1 MTLVS
6 RVFGFVRDMVIA
18 GQFGAGLYADA
29 FFVAFRIPN
38 FFRRLF
44 AEGSFSQGFVPV
56 LAEYKSRRGPDEVR
70 MLVDRV
76 AGTLAGALFLV
87 TVVCVLAAPLF
98 VAVFAP
104 GFLSQPEKYAVTTVM
119 LRITFP
125 YLLFISLAAFAGAIL
140 NTHGRFG
147 IPAFTPVFLN
157 VSLIVA
163 ALALAPHFTRP
174 VVALAWGVFVGG
186 LVQLVFQ
193 LPFLKQLGLLP
204 RPVFAWHDAGVRRIM
219 RLMGPALF
227 GASVAQINLMFDTLL
242 ASFLQTGSVSWLY
255 YADRLLEFPLGV
267 FGIALATVILPS
279 LSEQHADGDTA
290 QFSQLLDW
298 ALRWVC
304 VIAIPAALGLMLFA
318 APMLST
324 LFQYG
329 RMSERD
335 VLMSSYALT
344 AYAPGL
350 IAFTLVKV
358 LAPAYYSRHDTRTPV
373 RIGLIAMFGNMA
385 LNLII
390 IYPLSRLGVGHVGL
404 ALATCLSGFFNATM
418 LYRGLRHTGV
428 YQPAAGWAELGRRL
442 LVANGVMAVVLWVGR
457 GELDRWS
464 SWSPWLRAANLGGWI
479 AVAGVIYVMV
489 LWRLGWRLRDMTAAR
504 PPV

>member
-6 RVFGFVRDMVIA
+6 RIFGFVRDIVIA
-18 GQFGAGLYADA
+18 NQFGAGLSADA

-44 AEGSFSQGFVPV
+44 AEGSFSQAFVPV
-56 LAEYKSRRGPDEVR
+56 LAEYKTQRGQSEVQA
-70 MLVDRV
+70 LVDRV
-76 AGTLAGALFLV
+76 AGTLAAVLFMV
-87 TVVCVLAAPLF
+87 TAICVLAAPLF
-98 VAVFAP
+98 VAIFAP
-104 GFLSQPEKYAVTTVM
+104 GFLSQPEKYAVTAVM

-140 NTHGRFG
+140 NTYGRFG

-157 VSLIVA
+157 VSLILA
-163 ALALAPHFTRP
+163 ALVLAPHFARP

-186 LVQLVFQ
+186 LLQLAFQ
-193 LPFLKQLGLLP
+193 IPYLRQLGLLP
-204 RPVFAWHDAGVRRIM
+204 RPVFAWHDSGVRRIM
-219 RLMGPALF
+219 KLMGPALF

-279 LSEQHADGDTA
+279 LSERHADGETT

-304 VIAIPAALGLMLFA
+304 VIAIPAAIGLMLLA

-335 VLMSSYALT
+335 VLMSSYALM

-358 LAPAYYSRHDTRTPV
+358 LAPAYFSRQDTRTPV
-373 RIGLIAMFGNMA
+373 RIGLIAMFSNMA
-385 LNLII
+385 LNLTI
-390 IYPLSRLGVGHVGL
+390 IYPLSRLGIGHVGL
-404 ALATCLSGFFNATM
+404 ALTTGLAGFLNASL
-418 LYRGLRHTGV
+418 LYRGLHRAGV
-428 YQPAAGWAELGRRL
+428 YHPVGGWKRLGRQL
-442 LVANGVMAVVLWVGR
+442 LIANGVMALVLLVGR
-457 GELDRWS
+457 GELARWS
-464 SWSPWLRAANLGGWI
+464 AWSPWLRALNLGGWI
-479 AVAGVIYVMV
+479 TVAGAIYVMV
-489 LWRLGWRLRDMTAAR
+489 LWRLGWRLRDMTATR